1 MDDVLRYAM
10 VRLGNHEDAEDV
22 AARVFDAGHRM
33 PACEDPRLY
42 LLGIARR
49 KVADALRQRGRR
61 VRGQSLDSL
70 LQEPGHSQ
78 ELAVDRRTAVAMVLD
93 RLSDDHRE
101 ALALKYLND
110 LSVDEIAAVMGRS
123 SAAVNSLLQRAREAF
138 ANAAGDRFQ
147 EDFL

>member
-1 MDDVLRYAM
+1 
-10 VRLGNHEDAEDV
+10 
-22 AARVFDAGHRM
+22 
-33 PACEDPRLY
+33 
-42 LLGIARR
+42 
-49 KVADALRQRGRR
+49 
-61 VRGQSLDSL
+61 
-70 LQEPGHSQ
+70 
-78 ELAVDRRTAVAMVLD
+78 MVLD